1 MIYASVHDM
10 LINNGLAIS
19 RKRLLRSASI
29 RLHAST
35 EAPENSYTCPLKRQ
49 KIPLSP
55 LLIASYAAVS
65 CFVARGLAAREPLL
79 HRYFASLLDFRHLAG
94 YDRWPRPLQRQ
105 IGADRR
111 PSESR
116 PTQAWRSDSWR
127 R

>member
-65 CFVARGLAAREPLL
+65 CLWPEGWLRVNRCCIDTLRRYWTSDTLPANMKLL
-79 HRYFASLLDFRHLAG
+79 VRRFR
-94 YDRWPRPLQRQ
+94 
-105 IGADRR
+105 IGADG
-111 PSESR
+111 SG
-116 PTQAWRSDSWR
+116 
-127 R
+127 